1 MISFILWFL
10 IGNSVLADD
19 FRPLYIELK
28 EIEPHRYTLRVKAPP
43 QNLASN
49 KPSVQFPNF
58 CQLEPRTRVL
68 YTCAED
74 LAGSLISFSYP
85 SYGVNN
91 STVVKMVFL
100 SGEKYTL
107 TLSRGVYEWVVPE
120 REEVLSISAQYT
132 WLGTEHIWIGFDHL
146 LFVLCL
152 ILIARDIRRI
162 LVTITGFT
170 FAHSITLALAALDVV
185 RLPVPP
191 IEAVIALSV
200 LFLAAEI
207 ARGPGDNLTWRHPI
221 IVSSSFGLL
230 HGLGFAAVL
239 SEIGLPQTEV
249 VVGLIFF
256 NIGVEI
262 GQVLFALIII
272 FVLNF
277 LEGRAWFQSFGR
289 ALAGYCIGI
298 VSAYWFI
305 DRSISFVL

>member
-1 MISFILWFL
+1 MISFLLWLL

-19 FRPLYIELK
+19 FRPLYVELN
-28 EIEPHRYTLRVKAPP
+28 EIGSYRYTVRVKAPP
-43 QNLASN
+43 QTLASN
-49 KPSVQFPNF
+49 MPSIQFPQF
-58 CQLEPRTRVL
+58 CQLEPRAKVIYR
-68 YTCAED
+68 CAED
-74 LAGSLISFSYP
+74 LAGSRLSFSYP
-85 SYGVNN
+85 SSGVNN
-91 STVVKMVFL
+91 STVIKMVFL

-107 TLSRGVYEWVVPE
+107 TLSGGDYEWKVPN

-170 FAHSITLALAALDVV
+170 LAHSITLALAALDVV

-207 ARGPGDNLTWRHPI
+207 ARGPRDNLTWRHPI

-262 GQVLFALIII
+262 GQVIFALIII
-272 FVLNF
+272 LVLNY
-277 LEGRAWFQSFGR
+277 LRNWAWFQNFGR
-289 ALAGYCIGI
+289 ALASYCIGV

-305 DRSISFVL
+305 DRSISFLI